1 MKKLI
6 RPTVVYLI
14 AALVLSACGFGSSP
28 TTDPNALVIQAT
40 PTAGLN
46 EMVNLELAAQADNS
60 VQYNTVG
67 QIVKYNFTIK
77 INRNDSVNI
86 PPNINIPGVALNCP
100 PINTIGNL
108 DDRLDAGESI
118 TCTAE
123 YALTQDDINRGNL
136 TSQFMANVY
145 TVNSNQ
151 VSVAVTTKPAQILT
165 LTKTVN
171 PAAYNSAGQTVTY
184 TYVITN
190 SGANSLGPAQFT
202 VSDTGI
208 ANPINCGAADTT
220 LASNA
225 TVTCSATYT
234 ISQADMNAPAVA
246 TSATAAGGGAAPSQP
261 VSATVTKS
269 AASNNSNLAAGS
281 TIQHKVVAGE
291 WLWQIARCYGA
302 DPVKVSAANPPTPGQ
317 ISPDTIVSVPN
328 IGSAGKIYGPPCI
341 GTHTVQPGD
350 TWESI
355 AQKYNANVV
364 VLKMVN
370 KNNLSGVLVIPLN
383 SANGA
388 VQAAT
393 PSASNQTCL
402 DIIRNLK
409 LTGTNSGAATFKIC
423 GQVDSSNN
431 LKIASIQI
439 SQKTAE
445 VGANIITQDLT
456 IPVQTSTNINDA
468 NSFIIGDMN
477 YDGNDDFRIVEFL
490 PAGANIPYL
499 YFIYDPATNKFVYNE
514 AYRVITSPEFPGS
527 PNIQSKWRESAAKSG
542 IDIYTLTNN
551 TPKLTKRET
560 WEVIN
565 ATQAKHQVIV
575 FNVDG
580 SSQVT
585 VDEVVS
591 LPIP

>member
-6 RPTVVYLI
+6 RPFISCLS
-14 AALVLSACGFGSSP
+14 AAFILTACGFGSSP
-28 TTDPNALVIQAT
+28 TATPALTIQAT

-46 EMVNLELAAQADNS
+46 EMVNLELTAQVDTS
-60 VQYNTVG
+60 IQYNTVG

-77 INRNDSVNI
+77 VNRNDSVNI

-100 PINTIGNL
+100 PINTVGNL

-118 TCTAE
+118 ACTAE

-136 TSQFMANVY
+136 TSQFVANVY

-234 ISQADMNAPAVA
+234 ISQADMNAASVA
-246 TSATAAGGGAAPSQP
+246 TNATATGGGASSQP
-261 VSATVTKS
+261 VNTTVAKSAT
-269 AASNNSNLAAGS
+269 NSNLAAGS

-317 ISPDTIVSVPN
+317 ISPDTIVTVPN

-370 KNNLSGVLVIPLN
+370 KN
-383 SANGA
+383 
-388 VQAAT
+388 
-393 PSASNQTCL
+393 
-402 DIIRNLK
+402 
-409 LTGTNSGAATFKIC
+409 
-423 GQVDSSNN
+423 
-431 LKIASIQI
+431 
-439 SQKTAE
+439 
-445 VGANIITQDLT
+445 
-456 IPVQTSTNINDA
+456 
-468 NSFIIGDMN
+468 
-477 YDGNDDFRIVEFL
+477 
-490 PAGANIPYL
+490 
-499 YFIYDPATNKFVYNE
+499 
-514 AYRVITSPEFPGS
+514 
-527 PNIQSKWRESAAKSG
+527 
-542 IDIYTLTNN
+542 
-551 TPKLTKRET
+551 
-560 WEVIN
+560 
-565 ATQAKHQVIV
+565 
-575 FNVDG
+575 
-580 SSQVT
+580 
-585 VDEVVS
+585 
-591 LPIP
+591 